1 MSASGQSLLKMSK
14 MYLAASALL
23 VGTAVMAVVLFALP
37 AAHSPPHHLSER
49 DDCSLFQKQL
59 EELQVGHQRTN
70 VLLNKLLCLAKEVL
84 PSGGFCLDNNK
95 LVVGG
100 NNMWS
105 GQLCAGLEQL
115 FGNTTVADL
124 GAGLGHYGRC
134 FLRRSEGILNHPNK
148 VEIENIN
155 KDYLHQMARAGLHGT
170 PQVIK
175 SWHGWDG
182 AANIDEFTNGRIASA
197 DLSSPAT
204 LGGPFDWVMSLEV
217 GEHIPESGEKNF
229 LDNLVKH
236 ACVGVVLSWAVPGQG
251 GHSHVNCRSNDYVR
265 KEMAAQGLESDKLAE
280 VKLRKNVDQLTYFMN
295 TLMVFR
301 YPKKRC

>member
-1 MSASGQSLLKMSK
+1 MMRTVPV
-14 MYLAASALL
+14 ASALL
-23 VGTAVMAVVLFALP
+23 TAIVVVTVVFFNRP
-37 AAHSPPHHLSER
+37 VVR
-49 DDCSLFQKQL
+49 DDHRNRKDNYSALQKQ
-59 EELQVGHQRTN
+59 
-70 VLLNKLLCLAKEVL
+70 
-84 PSGGFCLDNNK
+84 
-95 LVVGG
+95 
-100 NNMWS
+100 M
-105 GQLCAGLEQL
+105 LCAGLEQL

-155 KDYLHQMARAGLHGT
+155 KDYTNLMKHAGLSGT
-170 PQVIK
+170 PQVIN
-175 SWHGWDG
+175 SWNGWDG

-265 KEMAAQGLESDKLAE
+265 KEMAARGLESDKLAE

>member
-1 MSASGQSLLKMSK
+1 MMRTVPV
-14 MYLAASALL
+14 ASALL
-23 VGTAVMAVVLFALP
+23 TAIVVVTVVFFNRP
-37 AAHSPPHHLSER
+37 VVR
-49 DDCSLFQKQL
+49 DDHRNRKDNYSALQKQM
-59 EELQVGHQRTN
+59 EELQVGHQRAT
-70 VLLNKLLCLAKEVL
+70 VLLNKLLCQANQVL
-84 PSGGFCLDNNK
+84 PSGGFCLHNNK

-100 NNMWS
+100 NHMWS

-155 KDYLHQMARAGLHGT
+155 KDYTNLMKHAGLSGT
-170 PQVIK
+170 PQVIN
-175 SWHGWDG
+175 SWNGWDG

-265 KEMAAQGLESDKLAE
+265 KEMAARGLESDKLAE

>member
-1 MSASGQSLLKMSK
+1 MGPSGRSLISPILDLVDKMRTVPK
-14 MYLAASALL
+14 ALALLTAIVVVTVVFFNRPVVRDDHRNRKDNYSAL
-23 VGTAVMAVVLFALP
+23 
-37 AAHSPPHHLSER
+37 
-49 DDCSLFQKQL
+49 QKQ
-59 EELQVGHQRTN
+59 
-70 VLLNKLLCLAKEVL
+70 
-84 PSGGFCLDNNK
+84 
-95 LVVGG
+95 
-100 NNMWS
+100 M
-105 GQLCAGLEQL
+105 LCAGLEQL

-155 KDYLHQMARAGLHGT
+155 KDYTNLMKNAGLSGT

-175 SWHGWDG
+175 SWNGWDG

-236 ACVGVVLSWAVPGQG
+236 ACVGVVVSWAVPGQV

-265 KEMAAQGLESDKLAE
+265 REMTARGLESDKLAE
-280 VKLRKNVDQLTYFMN
+280 VKLWKNVDQLTYFKN